1 MHDPTSQ
8 GFELGVE
15 ISHDLGGWETLVEN
29 VQSYPSIPSEDGREI
44 ISVTLP
50 EGEAG
55 HVQRFFRLVYE
66 LTP

>member
-8 GFELGVE
+8 RFEIGVE
-15 ISHDLGGWETLVEN
+15 ISHDLGDWETLVES
-29 VQSYPSIPSEDGREI
+29 VQSYPSLPSEDGREI
-44 ISVTLP
+44 ISVPLP
-50 EGEAG
+50 DGEAG